1 MDSSYIQV
9 PYGYR
14 KVSKPIQ
21 FRTPKNNFE
30 NKLVDSLGFISN
42 KNDPAVKNNLL
53 NAVKNREDLQ
63 KYILATSDLGEE
75 LQKDIN
81 IITGSDEKF
90 NNAVVRRALDL
101 KNNDLFRNPQP
112 ISLHFNNV
120 EKFHQQN
127 PIIGKLATQINAIKK
142 LSDEDLTKR
151 QFLEGDIN
159 RIEDRLYRL
168 KYEKPDKKSE
178 SDFLELD
185 TWVNFYFKQGR
196 FPGNNDLTILPQT
209 DLPPVVD
216 QLSVEISP
224 VDLYKKFGQGDTKCL
239 TSFQAIV
246 ALFLNYGGDLNIAKK
261 AMEEWKNN
269 LTFQALSKENDKVFM
284 NFSFLGEVVFYFLQK
299 FLLIEQE
306 FLDFEKNQFEIANET
321 IKNSEITTITSPKK
335 FQSKVL
341 INDSNSLNE
350 QESLFLKTSLTLS
363 KTNLDAS
370 IEAAEEKNKKVIQ
383 EIIDPSPGFVIDEKF
398 TDDDFSNREYGDK
411 SKFKLNN
418 AARQKFNNI
427 LKEINRD
434 TKSFILPNR
443 KYKLINE
450 SEDFTVEK
458 EDFTVEKEESE
469 LEIQKSPLETK
480 MLNKK
485 DQKRSPYNLRS
496 FKRKIE
502 HLKSED
508 KLNKPLI
515 FEVEDKEI
523 DKINAAEKILNSI
536 INKAPDTATK

>member
-1 MDSSYIQV
+1 MFNESV
-9 PYGYR
+9 
-14 KVSKPIQ
+14 K
-21 FRTPKNNFE
+21 
-30 NKLVDSLGFISN
+30 NKLDILTN
-42 KNDPAVKNNLL
+42 KNSKFLFYHYNDYLKQQKKEPIKVKHSLVTEDYLAAEKIQDRNWNYFVEKVLSLSENATVESSEQSFLLDTKENVVILKKTYESLYNKISKNFATTLIKMPFIFAKKVKNDLM
-53 NAVKNREDLQ
+53 RE
-63 KYILATSDLGEE
+63 
-75 LQKDIN
+75 N
-81 IITGSDEKF
+81 F
-90 NNAVVRRALDL
+90 
-101 KNNDLFRNPQP
+101 
-112 ISLHFNNV
+112 
-120 EKFHQQN
+120 
-127 PIIGKLATQINAIKK
+127 
-142 LSDEDLTKR
+142 
-151 QFLEGDIN
+151 
-159 RIEDRLYRL
+159 
-168 KYEKPDKKSE
+168 SE

-239 TSFQAIV
+239 TPFQGIV

-284 NFSFLGEVVFYFLQK
+284 NFSFLGELVFYFLQK

-341 INDSNSLNE
+341 IDDSNSLNE

-480 MLNKK
+480 ILNKK